1 MEVVKVVEVGRLIFF
16 KPTRLH
22 KPAPTHDIHRPLHL
36 CMNPRAMR
44 GGRGGGGEGRAGE
57 GGSDAE
63 AFGIPWGFHS
73 GTIQVPWG
81 GARVEEG
88 ETKLAQGIFG
98 DRFVVAQAVELVWIS
113 NCVLAVSRPRHSKS
127 IQMEFR
133 TIRERFILQREM
145 GGESVRG
152 FGKE

>member
-1 MEVVKVVEVGRLIFF
+1 
-16 KPTRLH
+16 
-22 KPAPTHDIHRPLHL
+22 
-36 CMNPRAMR
+36 MNPRAMR
-44 GGRGGGGEGRAGE
+44 GGEGEGVREEPERE
-57 GGSDAE
+57 GVMRR
-63 AFGIPWGFHS
+63 PLGFLAAS
-73 GTIQVPWG
+73 IQVPFRYHG
-81 GARVEEG
+81 GARAEEG

-133 TIRERFILQREM
+133 TIRERLILQREM